1 MIRWYV
7 AQTHAK
13 AEHKALFNLDR
24 QGFTAYLPQYR
35 KRRRHARKT
44 DWIKAPLFPR
54 YIFVAFDPQRA
65 RWRSISSTIGI
76 AHLICTSERPL
87 PLPDG
92 VIDDIRARETAD
104 GLVDLTEPAPF
115 EKGEAVR
122 VTAGPLAHL
131 IGFFE
136 EMTDS
141 ERVTV
146 LLDMLGRP
154 LRVRVRTEQ
163 VAAYA

>member
-115 EKGEAVR
+115 EKGEAVK
-122 VTAGPLAHL
+122 VIAGPLANL

-154 LRVRVRTEQ
+154 LRVRLRTEQ
-163 VAAYA
+163 VVAYA